1 MLSTVITTTNQLTW
15 SDLLDNPELKELQKR
30 ILTVLRSAYSSIIA
44 VPLMNVY
51 DNAGSY
57 VQTLLEDFRLKISR
71 GSTKEIIEELFV
83 RRSEIH
89 PNTWVKDPV
98 IDSIQGSIADF
109 AIDDTLIYCEN
120 NHASF
125 MKYLFVRFL
134 TGNERYSRFLQ
145 FNYNSKTINIH
156 QLCDNSEFENV
167 VPLLRDYYNKIYT
180 SKLSVT
186 TETELETPVVTSKT
200 EATEAI
206 HEKNGLVH
214 RIQRI
219 FLNQVH
225 LRESIA
231 KSRATLAAQ
240 EVLFKAQEREI
251 ETFWNQR
258 KTIQAQLDKVSTLE
272 ELQRQHNE
280 LVEKVRELIENKS
293 NGPQF
298 SICLTQLEQLIKQES
313 QS

>member
-1 MLSTVITTTNQLTW
+1 M
-15 SDLLDNPELKELQKR
+15 KF
-30 ILTVLRSAYSSIIA
+30 YG
-44 VPLMNVY
+44 
-51 DNAGSY
+51 NAESY
-57 VQTLLEDFRLKISR
+57 VQELLEDFRLRISR
-71 GSTKEIIEELFV
+71 GATKEIIGHLFTW
-83 RRSEIH
+83 RTGAH
-89 PNTWVKDPV
+89 PNTWGKDPV
-98 IDSIQGSIADF
+98 LVPVQGSSADF

-145 FNYNSKTINIH
+145 FNYGSKTISIH
-156 QLCDNSEFENV
+156 QLCDNSEFEQV

-180 SKLSVT
+180 SKFPVK
-186 TETELETPVVTSKT
+186 TEELETPVQSSSITETSKT
-200 EATEAI
+200 EETRDSQD
-206 HEKNGLVH
+206 LVH

-219 FLNQVH
+219 YLNQVH

-240 EVLFKAQEREI
+240 EVLFKTQEGEI
-251 ETFWNQR
+251 ETFWNQGQV
-258 KTIQAQLDKVSTLE
+258 IQAQLDKASQLE

-280 LVEKVRELIENKS
+280 LLEKVRELLENKS

-298 SICLTQLEQLIKQES
+298 AVCLTQLEELVKIEVWN
-313 QS
+313 